1 MMIICENTGK
11 VTVEGKFPYTIGRK
25 NVDSGSIFYQFCRCW
40 VHKRFSG
47 ISGKLIKDSKDEC
60 QLCVYQQLDIVED
73 FPYMEKLQG

>member
-11 VTVEGKFPYTIGRK
+11 VTVEGEFPYTIGRK

-40 VHKRFSG
+40 VHKRLSG